1 MMTLRLYQRVYFAS
15 LFRFNFFYTYPCYY
29 FFYMEPQWEMA
40 QLK

>member
-29 FFYMEPQWEMA
+29 FLHGASVA